1 MKQEQT
7 IAAIA
12 TPPGHGAIA
21 IIRLSGADAFSVCA
35 PLFRPARR
43 GLELSSQP
51 AGTIHYGKIHDKGE
65 VIDEVM
71 VSIFRGP
78 RSYTG
83 EDLIEISCHGSA
95 YIQQRI
101 LQLLLDK
108 GARPAKPGEFTR
120 RAFLNGKMD
129 LSQAE
134 AVADLIAS
142 ESAAFHRVAMQQ
154 MRGGFSS
161 EIRELRQRLL
171 EFISLVELELDFS
184 EEDVRFADRNELQSL
199 LGEIEAMLG
208 RLLSSFSLG
217 NALKNGIPVVIAG
230 KPNTGKST
238 LLNLLLREEKALVS
252 EIPGTTRDSIED
264 VIHLD
269 GISFR
274 FIDTAGIRETTDR
287 VEIMGIERT
296 MEKIGQAEIILFMA
310 EATDTGEHINFLLD
324 KLRRRSE
331 FKNKRV
337 ILILNKCDLLPSR
350 GGGGGAGS
358 ARAGEGATAGRTDKR
373 GSSARAGE
381 GATNGRTDLPG
392 GEFPSLGEE
401 DRVIL
406 ISAKTGQGVEEL
418 KSLLVG
424 IIQESKP
431 AGDGVI
437 VTNARHYHAL
447 KQAREALLRASGGL
461 DNHLP
466 GDLLAMDI
474 RDVLH
479 YLGEITGEITTDEIL
494 GNIFKNFC
502 IGK

>member
-1 MKQEQT
+1 
-7 IAAIA
+7 
-12 TPPGHGAIA
+12 
-21 IIRLSGADAFSVCA
+21 
-35 PLFRPARR
+35 
-43 GLELSSQP
+43 
-51 AGTIHYGKIHDKGE
+51 
-65 VIDEVM
+65 
-71 VSIFRGP
+71 
-78 RSYTG
+78 
-83 EDLIEISCHGSA
+83 
-95 YIQQRI
+95 
-101 LQLLLDK
+101 
-108 GARPAKPGEFTR
+108 
-120 RAFLNGKMD
+120 
-129 LSQAE
+129 
-134 AVADLIAS
+134 
-142 ESAAFHRVAMQQ
+142 MQQ
-154 MRGGFSS
+154 MRGVFSA

-199 LGEIEAMLG
+199 LGQIEKMLG
-208 RLLSSFSLG
+208 GLLESFSLG

-264 VIHLD
+264 VIHLE

-287 VEIMGIERT
+287 IEIMGIERT

-310 EATDTGEHINFLLD
+310 EAADTYEHINFLLD
-324 KLRRRSE
+324 KLRRRPE
-331 FKNKRV
+331 FKDKRV
-337 ILILNKCDLLPSR
+337 ILILNKSDLLPAQNDA
-350 GGGGGAGS
+350 GGRTYKGGRS
-358 ARAGEGATAGRTDKR
+358 SPTGERDTAGRINP
-373 GSSARAGE
+373 
-381 GATNGRTDLPG
+381 AT
-392 GEFPSLGEE
+392 GEFPGETGHASNTGKDHNPGKE
-401 DRVIL
+401 QYTLKISRFPALNEDDRVIH

-424 IIQESKP
+424 IIQESRP

-437 VTNARHYHAL
+437 VTNVRHYHAL
-447 KQAREALLRASGGL
+447 KQAREAVLRASGGL
-461 DNHLP
+461 ENHLP

>member
-1 MKQEQT
+1 MEQEQT

-12 TPPGHGAIA
+12 TPPGQGAIA
-21 IIRLSGADAFSVCA
+21 IIRLSGADAFSICA

-51 AGTIHYGKIHDKGE
+51 AGTVHYGKIHDKGE

-71 VSIFRGP
+71 VSIFRSP

-83 EDLIEISCHGSA
+83 EDLIEISCHGSV
-95 YIQQRI
+95 YIQQQI

-184 EEDVRFADRNELQSL
+184 EEDVRFADRNELRSL

-208 RLLSSFSLG
+208 RLLNSFSLG

-310 EATDTGEHINFLLD
+310 EATDTDEHINFLLD

-337 ILILNKCDLLPSR
+337 ILILNKSDLLPAQDGGDGRTDKR
-350 GGGGGAGS
+350 GGS
-358 ARAGEGATAGRTDKR
+358 ARAGEEATAGRTKTVD
-373 GSSARAGE
+373 
-381 GATNGRTDLPG
+381 
-392 GEFPSLGEE
+392 GEFHAIGGD
-401 DRVIL
+401 DRVIF

-437 VTNARHYHAL
+437 VTNVRHYHAL
-447 KQAREALLRASGGL
+447 KQAREALLRASRGL